1 MYIKIESLN
10 TMFPLPKSNIVD
22 T

>member
-1 MYIKIESLN
+1 MYIKIEGLK
-10 TMFPLPKSNIVD
+10 TMFPLPESNIVD